1 MVLDLYLGR
10 TILHHTSVALGVLL
24 GLFTFVNFIDQLGDL
39 GVGNYNLL
47 EIVKFVMLS
56 IPYTL
61 YELFPMGAL
70 LGTILALNALAVD
83 SELVVLR
90 AAGYSLMQLT
100 ASVLKVGLLMVAFA
114 FTVGEVVSP
123 TTETMAKNGRASAM
137 QRNVS
142 QQTEYGL
149 WMRDTTTY
157 VNIEEILP
165 DLTLLGIR
173 IFEFDRDARLRSLVY
188 ANSGRYVGDDWRL
201 AEVRQ
206 TVIDSEGVA
215 TARKLPSA
223 TWETSVSPQIM
234 SVFLIDPEQMSV
246 WQLRRYIQHLR
257 RNDQVTSNYELA
269 FWTKVVLPLSIGVM
283 ISLAIPFVFGSLRSG
298 TTGRNLFIGI
308 MLGLGFYAA
317 NKSLGYVVLA
327 YDIVPF
333 IGAVIPL
340 VMFLVVAVI
349 LYRRV
354 Y

>member
-1 MVLDLYLGR
+1 MVLDLYLAR
-10 TILHHTSVALGVLL
+10 TILHHTGIALGVLV

-39 GVGNYNLL
+39 GVGSYDLG
-47 EIVKFVMLS
+47 EVVKFVVLS
-56 IPYTL
+56 IPYNL

-70 LGTILALNALAVD
+70 LGTILALNALATD

-90 AAGYSLMQLT
+90 AAGFSLVQIT
-100 ASVLKVGLLMVAFA
+100 ASVLKVGVVMVALAFA
-114 FTVGEVVSP
+114 VGEVVSP
-123 TTETMAKNGRASAM
+123 KTETMAKNGRASAL
-137 QRNVS
+137 QQNIS

-157 VNIEEILP
+157 VNIGEILP
-165 DLTLLGIR
+165 DLTLLRVR
-173 IFEFDRDARLRSLVY
+173 IFEFDRNARLRSLVY
-188 ANSGRYVGDDWRL
+188 ADNGRFVQNDWRL
-201 AEVRQ
+201 GDVRQ
-206 TVIDSEGVA
+206 TVIESEGGA
-215 TARKLPSA
+215 TIRKLDHA
-223 TWETSVSPQIM
+223 NWETTVSPQIM
-234 SVFLIDPEQMSV
+234 SVFLVDPEQMSV

-257 RNDQVTSNYELA
+257 RNDQETSRFELA

-283 ISLAIPFVFGSLRSG
+283 IALAIPFVFGSLRSG

-327 YDIVPF
+327 YDIAPL

-340 VMFLVVAVI
+340 VLFLAVSVI

-354 Y
+354 N